1 MFVYFCTLK
10 HAFVD
15 IYFELSFCFCIKVAT
30 LNFRLDELQQRVLL
44 HLDPSINI
52 YFHKI
57 PFQENP
63 AKTNGVENN
72 GICDPVLTFL
82 SCVSSFFRFLSLL
95 PSSDLCLHG
104 STSPLL
110 YNNIVPLLSLGRNA
124 LFPVAMA
131 T

>member
-1 MFVYFCTLK
+1 M
-10 HAFVD
+10 
-15 IYFELSFCFCIKVAT
+15 SFCFCIKVAT
-30 LNFRLDELQQRVLL
+30 LNFRFGDSSKRVPL

-82 SCVSSFFRFLSLL
+82 SCVSSFFPVFSPCYRRQIF
-95 PSSDLCLHG
+95 CLYG
-104 STSPLL
+104 STLPLL

-124 LFPVAMA
+124 PVRCCHGNQNFSPDLPASVG
-131 T
+131 